1 MWGDPLATATARDS
15 CACAERSEAC
25 VPPPVT
31 GIIWSVLSV
40 DHYAQISGTQFR
52 LVGVAPLALF
62 LSTAPAASR
71 GRRERTATLHCTDRW
86 HPLCARRGSATSRG
100 WHADALQHGQQDTAT
115 EFCLNTLDDL
125 GNVMSFASKSTQP
138 ANASFARCLYIQE
151 TFGKASKLDWVILY
165 LVFLLVAMLM
175 AEDQRQQQLMCRL
188 RRILLPLPMPLP
200 LRPKAVRRQR
210 IASSAGSAFC
220 C

>member
-1 MWGDPLATATARDS
+1 M
-15 CACAERSEAC
+15 
-25 VPPPVT
+25 
-31 GIIWSVLSV
+31 
-40 DHYAQISGTQFR
+40 
-52 LVGVAPLALF
+52 
-62 LSTAPAASR
+62 R
-71 GRRERTATLHCTDRW
+71 GLLLHCTDRW
-86 HPLCARRGSATSRG
+86 HPLCARRLAVVRQRRG
-100 WHADALQHGQQDTAT
+100 WLFNTDNKTAT
-115 EFCLNTLDDL
+115 EFCLNTLDEL